1 MNLKL
6 ILNVIRFKNYLK
18 NLVIFLPLFLNNT
31 SWTTENYLNLF
42 VIFIFFSFLASS
54 IYILNDI
61 FDLEE
66 DKKHSI
72 KKSRPIASGKI
83 SVQLGLIIS
92 IFFAIL
98 SFVYFYFFTSIEI
111 LLIVTIYYLIN
122 FFYSSYIK
130 KIKYFDLLIVSLGFL
145 IRIYLVH

>member
-72 KKSRPIASGKI
+72 KKSRPIASG
-83 SVQLGLIIS
+83 
-92 IFFAIL
+92 
-98 SFVYFYFFTSIEI
+98 
-111 LLIVTIYYLIN
+111 
-122 FFYSSYIK
+122 
-130 KIKYFDLLIVSLGFL
+130 
-145 IRIYLVH
+145 